1 MKRCV
6 AAALILTLAFAGAS
20 GQQMIQ
26 YGFEGRT
33 PLWLPGRHDAGY
45 KETVHE
51 LTDKSMHG
59 GQRSE
64 NIQFEAETGSYIHYT
79 YNLGRA
85 PVTEDLNIS
94 LWVRANRPGVQLL
107 ARVVFPKEWDPNNP
121 GHPLTVLLPGDR
133 YQIVQHWQPLTL
145 PLPVKLLRQ
154 QQQLLAGT
162 LKHEINASEAYVDQL
177 VLNVYTGPGE
187 TRVWIDDLEAGPAF
201 DVPGAD
207 SDRKDAGPAAL
218 AGSPGRTSPSREM
231 TPARPAIQSRPDE
244 VRLEGGHLKVGNERL
259 FMIGIRHTGTP
270 LDVLRNAGFNTVWLD
285 ESAPTGLIES
295 AANLGFWIV
304 PTLHAPEV
312 VEQPGGKVQGQL
324 VANEALGRNVGRF
337 LREQAVLCWDLGGNL
352 PWEKSRAVMNTAQ
365 AIHNVDPLRPLAAD
379 VRDGFLVYS
388 RAGNQQLM
396 IGTHRWPLLTSMEL
410 DDYRKWLMQRRLLLP
425 PDAFCWTWI
434 QTHLPDWF
442 MTTAYER
449 TTGKFTEPIGPHPEQ
464 IRLLSYIALGCGY
477 RGLSYW
483 SDRFLA
489 DSHMGRD
496 RLLAL
501 ALLNQEF
508 RLLEPLLVTV
518 NKEPQWVY
526 GLLPQAFPGLP
537 DAPNPYVMAAVL
549 SCDKAVLVLPI
560 WIGPGSQY
568 VPPQGFISQVRLK
581 VMVPENY
588 SAWEVSPGRFRSY
601 PSKPV
606 LGGREITLQNFNLTS
621 AIVFTADVV
630 GRGSLV
636 PRFQEMQRSMRKDA
650 AQWTHDQAQEE
661 IVKVARIHE
670 ELKTMGKKIHDG
682 DDLLDTAR
690 RWLEKSHKN
699 RLNGEFGDAYSDA
712 HLALRAVRILMR
724 QHWDA
729 AMQKVTTPV
738 ACPYALSFFTLP
750 RFWQFYDETSKLY
763 PGKNVLTDG
772 DFEWPPDQ
780 SKPEWGLEEAKSLDG
795 VQGEAKRVAN
805 NPREGK
811 QSLMLRLRA
820 KNVLKAAQVLERTFL
835 AIHSPAVHLP
845 PGTPVRISAWVCLPE
860 AIIGSPDGALLY
872 DSAGGEP
879 LAVRVSQPTIWK
891 QFIFYRTVPESGAIH
906 VTMALTGLGTAYFD
920 DVRIEPL
927 SDKPPPKETQETI
940 TTSLPQSVQ
949 PVPQPA
955 GTSWTDKISD
965 LFRPLSG
972 QRKYEGK

>member
-1 MKRCV
+1 MKRYFGT
-6 AAALILTLAFAGAS
+6 AAILLSLALIGTS
-20 GQQMIQ
+20 RGQQMLQ
-26 YGFEGRT
+26 NGFEGRSL
-33 PLWLPGRHDAGY
+33 LWVPGPHDAGY
-45 KETVHE
+45 KETLHE

-64 NIQFEAETGSYIHYT
+64 TIQFEAETGTYIRYT
-79 YNLGRA
+79 YDLGRA
-85 PVTEDLNIS
+85 PVTDDLNIS

-121 GHPLTVLLPGDR
+121 GHPLTALLPGDR
-133 YQIVQHWQPLTL
+133 YQVVQHWQPLTL

-162 LKHEINASEAYVDQL
+162 LKHEINAAEAYVDQL

-201 DVPGAD
+201 DAPQPTAPGATGGT
-207 SDRKDAGPAAL
+207 ATA
-218 AGSPGRTSPSREM
+218 SPTREM
-231 TPARPAIQSRPDE
+231 TPARPAINSRPDE

-259 FMIGIRHTGTP
+259 FMLGIRHTGTP
-270 LDVLRNAGFNTVWLD
+270 LRVLRNAGFNTVWLD
-285 ESAPTGLIES
+285 ESAPTGQIES

-312 VEQPGGKVQGQL
+312 VQQPDGKIQGQL
-324 VANEALGRNVGRF
+324 VSNEALNRNVGRF

-352 PWEKSRAVMNTAQ
+352 PFEKSRAVMNTAQ

-396 IGTHRWPLLTSMEL
+396 IGTHRWPLLTSMEM
-410 DDYRKWLMQRRLLLP
+410 DDYRKWLLQRRLLLP

-442 MTTAYER
+442 MNAAYER
-449 TTGKFTEPIGPHPEQ
+449 TSGRFSEPIGPHPEQ

-477 RGLSYW
+477 RGLGFW

-489 DSHMGRD
+489 DSHAGRD
-496 RLLAL
+496 RLLGL

-508 RLLEPLLVTV
+508 RLLEPLLVSV
-518 NKEPQWVY
+518 NKDPQWIP
-526 GLLPQAFPGLP
+526 GLLPALFPGMP
-537 DAPNPYVMAAVL
+537 DQPNPYVMAAVL
-549 SCDKAVLVLPI
+549 NCDKAVLVLPI
-560 WIGPGSQY
+560 WMGPGSQY
-568 VPPQGFISQVRLK
+568 VPPQGFLSRVRLK

-588 SAWEVSPGRFRSY
+588 AAWEVSPGCFRSY

-650 AQWTHDQAQEE
+650 AQWTYDQAQEE
-661 IVKVARIHE
+661 IVKVARIHD
-670 ELKTMGKKIHDG
+670 ELKTQGKKIHDG

-690 RWLEKSHKN
+690 KWLEKSHKH
-699 RLNGEFGDAYSDA
+699 RVDGEFGDAYADA

-729 AMQKVTTPV
+729 AMQKLTTPV
-738 ACPYALSFFTLP
+738 ACPLALSFFTLP
-750 RFWQFYDETSKLY
+750 RFWQYFDEIVKLY
-763 PGKNVLTDG
+763 TGKNVLVDG
-772 DFEWPPDQ
+772 DFEWSPEQ
-780 SKPEWGLEEAKSLDG
+780 AKPEWGLEEAKSLDG
-795 VQGEAKRVAN
+795 VLGEAKRVAN

-811 QSLMLRLRA
+811 QCLMLKLKA
-820 KNVLKAAQVLERTFL
+820 KNILKAAQVLERTFL

-845 PGTPVRISAWVCLPE
+845 PGTPVRVSAWVYVPE
-860 AIIGSPDGALLY
+860 PIIGSPDGALLY

-879 LAVRVSQPTIWK
+879 LAVRVSQSFVWK
-891 QFIFYRTVPESGAIH
+891 QFILYRTVPDSGVIH
-906 VTMALTGLGTAYFD
+906 VTMAITGLGTAYFD

-927 SDKPPPKETQETI
+927 TDKPPPKETPEMSATA
-940 TTSLPQSVQ
+940 TT
-949 PVPQPA
+949 VPDKANPPPS
-955 GTSWTDKISD
+955 GNSWTSKISD
-965 LFRPLSG
+965 LFRPRSG
-972 QRKYEGK
+972 QR